1 MPKVPQV
8 RPKEFNGPQIPNIRT
23 VDVSILEQ
31 SSARMAR
38 SFQNMDGTA
47 LNAAGTAVHMSKRS
61 NDRKDTDALKDA
73 QADWDIARDRA
84 DLGYTDEGGQ
94 AVKGI
99 RDYSVEDPARTD
111 AWKKTVTD
119 WRDNPESPYTKLS
132 PRARQE
138 FDRFFSVETN
148 RLFDLASRHDTM
160 IQDERRKQTDIA
172 GLAAAERGVQAY
184 VYNED
189 LFNPAAED
197 LADRAARLK
206 AGRMI
211 VNPEETDPAKLQFR
225 DDIKNADGTVSG
237 NTRTVFQAARAE
249 TLDKVR
255 HTRAVTLAD
264 GAGTAE
270 HEGTAAARMEMAT
283 QAAETLPPALKTDAL
298 SALEAAKG
306 KRLQGMLGLARTQR
320 DLDAQEQLVVAAE
333 TAAKTYNAGGKLLG
347 AVTEEATGIRAAAQR
362 MENHTALAMLAEGK
376 PYDPDGNVRKQA
388 AMSWAKPK
396 FEAMQRAATSRTLSG
411 QEEFI
416 GSMIGAGAWFD
427 SDGSIRAVSLD
438 DRRELLRAQMAAGNI
453 RLPDYQQQKAKLDKI
468 ELSGQKDR
476 YERIASDVCAALGEE
491 IKTLWT
497 DSGTV
502 LKEKEDPSKR
512 IGHYQFNETQIKD
525 IPVTEKVGEKTFPV
539 SGGFTRV
546 PIFKATGRTTQQ
558 TTVIRHKRDILARD
572 VPKMIDLLVAAK
584 SADGLMVDLD
594 GNPRTPSVKM
604 DANAYYA
611 SLLKDIKNRV
621 LAVDLD
627 SQAAGIFAAVSMRD
641 RDRKGLEALAVTK
654 NVKLNLPPA
663 ETAADK
669 LNTEDDN
676 EY

>member
-1 MPKVPQV
+1 MMLDTSDIRRGNQAIANSLSDLNNAGANIVGAALHIKAKVQ
-8 RPKEFNGPQIPNIRT
+8 
-23 VDVSILEQ
+23 
-31 SSARMAR
+31 A
-38 SFQNMDGTA
+38 
-47 LNAAGTAVHMSKRS
+47 
-61 NDRKDTDALKDA
+61 RKDDDALKDA

-84 DLGYTDEGGQ
+84 DLGYTDEKGQ

-197 LADRAARLK
+197 LADRSARLK

-255 HTRAVTLAD
+255 HTRAITLAD

-270 HEGTAAARMEMAT
+270 HEGTAAARMDLASK
-283 QAAETLPPALKTDAL
+283 AAETLPPALKTDAL

-306 KRLQGMLGLARTQR
+306 KRLQGMLGLARTQQ
-320 DLDAQEQLVVAAE
+320 DLDAQEQLVAAAE

-347 AVTEEATGIRAAAQR
+347 AVTEEANGIRAAAQR
-362 MENHTALAMLAEGK
+362 MENHTALAALAEGK
-376 PYDPDGNVRKQA
+376 PYDPESNTRKQA

-438 DRRELLRAQMAAGNI
+438 ERRELLRAQMAAGNI
-453 RLPDYQQQKAKLDKI
+453 RLPDYQQQKARLDKI

-476 YERIASDVCAALGEE
+476 YERIAADVCTALGTE
-491 IKTLWT
+491 IKTVWS

-502 LKEKEDPSKR
+502 LKEKEDPSKW

-525 IPVTEKVGEKTFPV
+525 IPVTEKVGEKLMPIG
-539 SGGFTRV
+539 GGFTSV
-546 PIFKATGRTTQQ
+546 PVLRETGRTTEQ

-572 VPKMIDLLVAAK
+572 IPKMIDLLVAAK

-604 DANAYYA
+604 NATDYYA

-627 SQAAGIFAAVSMRD
+627 SQAAGIFAAVSLRD
-641 RDRKGLEALAVTK
+641 RERKALEAVAVSR
-654 NVKLNLPPA
+654 NAKLSLPPA

-669 LNTEDDN
+669 QNTEDSYD
-676 EY
+676 Y